1 MSAAKD
7 ARHEVTSPPC
17 GALWGRDVEP
27 SRSQRIPAAKS
38 RSASSVT
45 PRSSGVS
52 NSTAKA
58 RAATSLGPQDKVR
71 RLVAYQTYFGIEAR
85 AFHAGAERMLERM
98 SAKAPNQAR
107 ITVHSVGEDF
117 RLDAAASWALLRALV
132 AGKLLHANGAAGY
145 VATPRFR
152 EYALASVVVPLSRAR
167 AKVLIDAVRGIAA
180 RINAEWDRN
189 PFLVKLVAVSGS
201 YMSRRNQLPELTL
214 WLVLRRRPQLRA
226 RRWKPLLDK
235 DVALRQVLAAIKA
248 PSSFIV
254 VRIVKDKESVQR
266 PFSVVFLT
274 NEDVV
279 EPSLQTW
286 ERLRGWSASISRRLA
301 SR

>member
-1 MSAAKD
+1 MSAAKMRGMKS
-7 ARHEVTSPPC
+7 RHRFA
-17 GALWGRDVEP
+17 ALLGGRDVQP
-27 SRSQRIPAAKS
+27 SGLQRIPAAKS
-38 RSASSVT
+38 HSASSVT
-45 PRSSGVS
+45 PRNSGAS

-58 RAATSLGPQDKVR
+58 SVATSTAPQAKVR

-98 SAKAPNQAR
+98 SAKAPRQAR
-107 ITVHSVGEDF
+107 ITVHSLGEDF
-117 RLDAAASWALLRALV
+117 RLDAAASWALLRAFV

-180 RINAEWDRN
+180 RINADWDRN
-189 PFLVKLVAVSGS
+189 PFLVKLVTVSGS
-201 YMSRRNQLPELTL
+201 YMSRRDQLPELTL
-214 WLVLRRRPQLRA
+214 WVVLRRRPQLKA
-226 RRWKPLLDK
+226 RRWKPLLER
-235 DVALRQVLAAIKA
+235 DVALRQIVAAIKA

-254 VRIVKDKESVQR
+254 VRIVKDKENVQR
-266 PFSVVFLT
+266 PFSVVFQT

-286 ERLRGWSASISRRLA
+286 ERLRGWSASISRRLV